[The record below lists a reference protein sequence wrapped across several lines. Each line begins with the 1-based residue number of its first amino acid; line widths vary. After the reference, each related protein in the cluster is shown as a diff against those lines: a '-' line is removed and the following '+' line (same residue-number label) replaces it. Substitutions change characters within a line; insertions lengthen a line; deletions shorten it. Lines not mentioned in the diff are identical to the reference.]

1 VVFFGEKRASWT
13 LERFSFSSYSA
24 GFMLC
29 AVLREGDVIMAAYV
43 TSGRAIV
50 LAAVALF
57 SITACGK
64 LGLGGSSDEVSWARA
79 ALERNDRIEI
89 VAVDPATSTFTVRIK
104 ETGDL
109 RMVRADQVVAGP
121 PGAPVSSAGTPA
133 GPAATQAG
141 GATQSAMTDSS
152 QASAPASASG
162 ADSMASAGQQAMSA
176 RQPAAA
182 TAQDTTQGAA
192 SESNAPPAGSQSMMR
207 QSNARASAPH
217 TGFQSEPAPAAEV
230 PNPNSDVTSI
240 TPGGRVL
247 ESGPGYAIKAASK
260 TAPATARVERER
272 SSTTSSAVERRHD
285 PIVCQGDRFL
295 QIDNRNLEFDGDAV
309 TAEDGCEIHI
319 TNSHIS
325 AKGVGV
331 FARSAN
337 VHIDNSQIEG
347 DSASID
353 ASDGAQ
359 VYVSSSRFKGIS
371 RRVDSSAFH
380 DLGGNVWN

>member
-1 VVFFGEKRASWT
+1 
-13 LERFSFSSYSA
+13 
-24 GFMLC
+24 
-29 AVLREGDVIMAAYV
+29 MAAYV
-43 TSGRAIV
+43 TSERASLRAARDSSSLRAPSALPSGSGSVKALGVV
-50 LAAVALF
+50 LATVALF

-64 LGLGGSSDEVSWARA
+64 LGLGGSSDEMSWARA
-79 ALERNDRIEI
+79 ALERNDRVEI
-89 VAVDPATSTFTVRIK
+89 VAVDPATNTFTVRIK

-121 PGAPVSSAGTPA
+121 PGAPVSSTGTPA
-133 GPAATQAG
+133 GSAVMPAAG
-141 GATQSAMTDSS
+141 GTQSAMADSS
-152 QASAPASASG
+152 QASASGANAPASAGRANSV
-162 ADSMASAGQQAMSA
+162 ASAGQAASA
-176 RQPAAA
+176 GQSAAA
-182 TAQDTTQGAA
+182 PAQEDTQAAA
-192 SESNAPPAGSQSMMR
+192 SASNAPPAGSQSMMR
-207 QSNARASAPH
+207 QSNASASAPH

-260 TAPATARVERER
+260 SAPATARVERER
-272 SSTTSSAVERRHD
+272 SSTTSAAVERRHD

-371 RRVDSSAFH
+371 RRVDTSSFH

>member
-1 VVFFGEKRASWT
+1 
-13 LERFSFSSYSA
+13 
-24 GFMLC
+24 
-29 AVLREGDVIMAAYV
+29 MAAYV
-43 TSGRAIV
+43 TSERAHSV
-50 LAAVALF
+50 ARRSGSLRTPCALPRGSSGVKALRVAVAAVALL

-64 LGLGGSSDEVSWARA
+64 LGLGGSSDEMSWARA
-79 ALERNDRIEI
+79 ALERNDRVEI
-89 VAVDPATSTFTVRIK
+89 VAVDPATNTFTVRIK

-133 GPAATQAG
+133 G
-141 GATQSAMTDSS
+141 SAVTDSS
-152 QASAPASASG
+152 QATAPGASASASAGGANSMAPAGQAAGAGQSASGQSAPAPAQEDTQAASASN
-162 ADSMASAGQQAMSA
+162 
-176 RQPAAA
+176 
-182 TAQDTTQGAA
+182 T
-192 SESNAPPAGSQSMMR
+192 PPAGSQSMMR
-207 QSNARASAPH
+207 QSNATASAPH
-217 TGFQSEPAPAAEV
+217 TGFQSETAPASEV

-260 TAPATARVERER
+260 GAPVTARVERER

-371 RRVDSSAFH
+371 RRVDTSSFH

>member
-1 VVFFGEKRASWT
+1 
-13 LERFSFSSYSA
+13 
-24 GFMLC
+24 
-29 AVLREGDVIMAAYV
+29 MAAYV
-43 TSGRAIV
+43 TSERAQRRAPFGAIS

-64 LGLGGSSDEVSWARA
+64 LGLGGSSDEMSWARA
-79 ALERNDRIEI
+79 ALERNDRIEV
-89 VAVDPATSTFTVRIK
+89 VAADSATSTFTVRIK

-109 RMVRADQVVAGP
+109 RMVRADQVIAGP
-121 PGAPVSSAGTPA
+121 PGAPVSSTGMPA
-133 GPAATQAG
+133 GPAAAPAG
-141 GATQSAMTDSS
+141 SATLPDSS
-152 QASAPASASG
+152 QTAAAGAAASAG
-162 ADSMASAGQQAMSA
+162 ANSSMASAGQSA
-176 RQPAAA
+176 AGQSAASP
-182 TAQDTTQGAA
+182 AQDGSRTAESA
-192 SESNAPPAGSQSMMR
+192 SNAPPAGSQSMMR
-207 QSNARASAPH
+207 QSNAAASAPR
-217 TGFQSEPAPAAEV
+217 TGYQPDSAPAAEV
-230 PNPNSDVTSI
+230 PNPNSDVASI
-240 TPGGRVL
+240 TPGGRTL
-247 ESGPGYAIKAASK
+247 ESGPGYAIKTASK
-260 TAPATARVERER
+260 GAPATATARVERER

-319 TNSHIS
+319 TNSHIT
-325 AKGVGV
+325 AKGVGI

>member
-1 VVFFGEKRASWT
+1 
-13 LERFSFSSYSA
+13 
-24 GFMLC
+24 
-29 AVLREGDVIMAAYV
+29 MAAYV
-43 TSGRAIV
+43 TSGRAQRRAPFGAIG

-64 LGLGGSSDEVSWARA
+64 LGLGGSSDEMSWARA
-79 ALERNDRIEI
+79 ALERNDRIEV
-89 VAVDPATSTFTVRIK
+89 VAADSATNTFTVRIK

-109 RMVRADQVVAGP
+109 RMVRADQVIAGP
-121 PGAPVSSAGTPA
+121 PGAPVSSTGMPA
-133 GPAATQAG
+133 GPAATPA
-141 GATQSAMTDSS
+141 ASAASSDSS
-152 QASAPASASG
+152 QAAAAGATVSASANN
-162 ADSMASAGQQAMSA
+162 SMAHAGQSA
-176 RQPAAA
+176 AAGQPAASPGQNG
-182 TAQDTTQGAA
+182 AQAA
-192 SESNAPPAGSQSMMR
+192 DSASSAPPADSQSMMR
-207 QSNARASAPH
+207 QSNAAASAPR
-217 TGFQSEPAPAAEV
+217 TGYQSDPAPAAEV
-230 PNPNSDVTSI
+230 PNPNSDVASV
-240 TPGGRVL
+240 TPGGRTL
-247 ESGPGYAIKAASK
+247 ESGPGYAIK
-260 TAPATARVERER
+260 TAKSAPLTATARVERER

-325 AKGVGV
+325 AKGVGI

-371 RRVDSSAFH
+371 RRVDTSAFH

>member
-1 VVFFGEKRASWT
+1 
-13 LERFSFSSYSA
+13 
-24 GFMLC
+24 MLC
-29 AVLREGDVIMAAYV
+29 AVPREGDVIMAAYV
-43 TSGRAIV
+43 TSERAQRRAPFGAIA

-57 SITACGK
+57 GITACGK
-64 LGLGGSSDEVSWARA
+64 LGLGGSSDEMSWARA
-79 ALERNDRIEI
+79 ALERNDRIEV
-89 VAVDPATSTFTVRIK
+89 VAVDPATNSFTVRIK

-109 RMVRADQVVAGP
+109 RMVRVDQVVAGP

-133 GPAATQAG
+133 GPAATPSGSA
-141 GATQSAMTDSS
+141 AQSAMTDSS
-152 QASAPASASG
+152 EAAASG
-162 ADSMASAGQQAMSA
+162 ASATASADGANSMASAGQAA
-176 RQPAAA
+176 ATAGQPAAA
-182 TAQDTTQGAA
+182 PAQTQGAA
-192 SESNAPPAGSQSMMR
+192 SAPR
-207 QSNARASAPH
+207 
-217 TGFQSEPAPAAEV
+217 TGFQSDPAPAAEV
-230 PNPNSDVTSI
+230 PNPNSDVASV

-260 TAPATARVERER
+260 TTPATARVERER
-272 SSTTSSAVERRHD
+272 SSTTSAAVERRHD

-371 RRVDSSAFH
+371 RRVDASAFH

>member
-1 VVFFGEKRASWT
+1 
-13 LERFSFSSYSA
+13 
-24 GFMLC
+24 
-29 AVLREGDVIMAAYV
+29 MAAYV
-43 TSGRAIV
+43 TSERAQRRAPLGAIG
-50 LAAVALF
+50 LAALALF

-64 LGLGGSSDEVSWARA
+64 LGLGGSSDEMSWARA

-89 VAVDPATSTFTVRIK
+89 VAVDPATSSFTVRIK

-109 RMVRADQVVAGP
+109 RMVRVDQVVAGP

-133 GPAATQAG
+133 GPAATPPGSA
-141 GATQSAMTDSS
+141 AQSAMTDSS
-152 QASAPASASG
+152 QAAAPGASAPASAP
-162 ADSMASAGQQAMSA
+162 AQEATQEAASA
-176 RQPAAA
+176 
-182 TAQDTTQGAA
+182 
-192 SESNAPPAGSQSMMR
+192 SNTPPAGSQSMMR
-207 QSNARASAPH
+207 QSNATASGPR
-217 TGFQSEPAPAAEV
+217 TGFQSDPAPAAEA

-260 TAPATARVERER
+260 TTPVTARVERER

-371 RRVDSSAFH
+371 RRVDTSSFH